1 MSVNNITKEEFD
13 EEMMDLEQQFGN
25 VISNKQSNTFK
36 GKLKENHK
44 KQQKKFK
51 KDKYL

>member
-1 MSVNNITKEEFD
+1 MSVNSISVKEFD
-13 EEMMDLEQQFGN
+13 EEMMDLEQQYGT
-25 VISNKQSNTFK
+25 VISNKQSNNFK

-44 KQQKKFK
+44 KQKKFK